1 MDGTLRFREKEY
13 IHVIMDSQDR
23 KQTYQPVCV
32 CTNLRRATRAIS
44 NMYDLALVDGLA
56 KQNPQ
61 LYMRGFM
68 VTSGM
73 KIGVGVKKGNADM
86 IAAVSDGL
94 KIMQAN
100 QTQKKTFQRYGV
112 DPSLQ
117 TPTTLLTQ

>member
-1 MDGTLRFREKEY
+1 MAQAQAAKCKAENKPDVT
-13 IHVIMDSQDR
+13 IMTSADIASGAR
-23 KQTYQPVCV
+23 LVASH
-32 CTNLRRATRAIS
+32 RADVM
-44 NMYDLALVDGLA
+44 MYDLALVDGLA

-61 LYMRGFM
+61 LYTRGFM

-100 QTQKKTFQRYGV
+100 QTQKKTFQQYGV
-112 DPSLQ
+112 DPSLE